1 MADLITKTDYKAYMG
16 ISSTNQDTVIDLLIP
31 KISAFVK
38 TYCRRDFI
46 DWVSTN
52 TKIEYFNGGI
62 PFYVVQEQPLI
73 SVQDLFYSTD
83 YGQTYTAL
91 EVYVDYVIDGDIIR
105 PLTNTEFPYTLKGY
119 RLVYN
124 AGFTTVP
131 PDLTL
136 AVYDLLTYY
145 LKNDAT
151 AKSVGRTNTTTMQ
164 IEYITDTAL
173 PSNIKRVLDMYIL
186 DYN

>member
-1 MADLITKTDYKAYMG
+1 MADLISKADYKSYMG
-16 ISSTNQDTVIDLLIP
+16 ISSTNQDPIIEFLIP
-31 KISAFVK
+31 KVSAFAK
-38 TYCRRDFI
+38 TYCRRSFN
-46 DWVSTN
+46 DWTSSAKTEN
-52 TKIEYFNGGI
+52 FNGGI
-62 PFYVVQEQPLI
+62 PFYVVEEQPI
-73 SVQDLFYSTD
+73 IEVQDLFYSTD
-83 YGQTYTAL
+83 YGQTYTVL
-91 EVYVDYVIDGDIIR
+91 ENLVDYVVDGNLIVPISG
-105 PLTNTEFPYTLKGY
+105 EFPYYLKGY
-119 RLVYN
+119 RLVYK
-124 AGFTTVP
+124 AGYATLP

-136 AVYDLLTYY
+136 AIYDLLSYY